1 MSAETDDLITRIR
14 ALSAADRFR
23 LAAAL
28 LDEGKIEMAYRLA
41 DEVVVELGA
50 GIMLRRMPPARG

>member
-1 MSAETDDLITRIR
+1 MSAETDDLIKRIR

-50 GIMLRRMPPARG
+50 GIMLRRMPPASG